1 MENIKFFTFPNGRET
16 VLFRSESGNNL
27 MFVDAKTHKV
37 IAKKRYLP
45 NGAIVR
51 KTLNDRFETVRSSTI
66 IPASKQTEGRILF
79 DIVDGPLSMRGEID
93 QAGKVVECW
102 KNNIGDAIE
111 KLGPLAKKILKQV

>member
-1 MENIKFFTFPNGRET
+1 MENIKFFKFPNGRET
-16 VLFRSESGNNL
+16 VLFRNESGNNL
-27 MFVDAKTHKV
+27 MLVDAKTHKV
-37 IAKKRYLP
+37 LGKKRYLSD
-45 NGAIVR
+45 GTILR

-66 IPASKQTEGRILF
+66 IPASKQTRGKILF

-102 KNNIGDAIE
+102 KNEIGNAVE